1 MVHDISLRK
10 IFDSRGEE
18 TVECEIKTSAGVFH
32 ASVPAGKSTGSR
44 EVVAL
49 DFEKAKKAFEGA
61 RKRLIEKN
69 FSSVREF
76 DEALR
81 AEDGT
86 EQKTKLGGNVMLG
99 LSMAYA
105 RARAAEKGVSLW
117 LLLRREFF
125 PKANDTRKPSLFS
138 NFINGGAHAKSGLD
152 VQEYM
157 VVMRPG
163 KNYTADISTL
173 ISLYRAL
180 GTTLSKRTQG
190 VLPVGDESGYAV
202 SFANNF
208 EPIEVLGKL
217 ITSAKLG
224 SRASVALDVAAS
236 SCMKKSKYRFDGKDI
251 SGDELL
257 GVYTE
262 WMKKAKYLCSIEDPF
277 HEDDAE
283 HFAALMKKTK
293 GQWVVGDDLTTTDSA
308 RIREMGAMK
317 AINAVII
324 KPNQIGTVS
333 EACDAINDA
342 RAEEMRV
349 IISHRSGE
357 TEDPFIISLAR
368 ASAADGVKIGAPA
381 RERMAKFNELI
392 RLYES

>member
-1 MVHDISLRK
+1 MVQDIKIRK
-10 IFDSRGEE
+10 VFDSRGEA
-18 TVECEIKTSAGVFH
+18 TVECEIKTSIGNFH

-44 EVVAL
+44 EAVVL
-49 DFEKAKKAFEGA
+49 PFDKAQKAFDVL
-61 RKRLIEKN
+61 RKKIIDKN

-76 DEALR
+76 DEVLR

-86 EQKTKLGGNVMLG
+86 EQKAKLGGNVMLA

-105 RARAAEKGVSLW
+105 RARATEKGVSLW

-125 PKANDTRKPSLFS
+125 PKADDSRKPSLFS
-138 NFINGGAHAKSGLD
+138 NFINGGAHAKTGVD

-157 VVMRPG
+157 VVIRPG
-163 KNYTADISTL
+163 KNYTADIETL
-173 ISLYRAL
+173 VSLYRSL
-180 GTTLSKRTQG
+180 GTTLSKRVKG

-202 SFANNF
+202 PFKNNF

-217 ITSAKLG
+217 ILSAKLG
-224 SRASVALDVAAS
+224 NRASVALDVAAS
-236 SCMKKSKYRFDGKDI
+236 SFARKKKYRFEGKEI

-257 GVYTE
+257 SVYGE
-262 WMKKAKYLCSIEDPF
+262 WFKKAKYLCSIEDPF
-277 HEDDAE
+277 SENDTE
-283 HFAALMKKTK
+283 HFIALKKK
-293 GQWVVGDDLTTTDSA
+293 LKSKWVVGDDLTTTDSS
-308 RIREMGAMK
+308 RIRELGPMG

-333 EACDAINDA
+333 ETCDAINDA
-342 RAEEMRV
+342 RTEGMRV

-357 TEDPFIISLAR
+357 TEDSFIISLAR

-392 RLYES
+392 RLYE